1 MANDSEVLF
10 ERIINQ
16 NDEKGVQI
24 RVVVNNF
31 RGVEYFHLRKYFLS
45 FDEDYVP
52 TKEGISMPMSIE
64 NIYTLL
70 DALVEIC
77 ANSESIDS
85 ITKHFEQKIIDL
97 KE

>member
-1 MANDSEVLF
+1 MADSEVLF

-16 NDEKGVQI
+16 NDEKGVQV
-24 RVVVNNF
+24 RAVVNNF
-31 RGVEYFHLRKYFLS
+31 RGIEYFHLRKYFLS

-77 ANSESIDS
+77 ATSESIDS

-97 KE
+97 KQ